1 MSKPKISL
9 ISAMA
14 KNRIIG
20 KANKMPWHLPADL
33 KHFKTVTMS
42 KPILM
47 GRKTYQSIG
56 RPLPG
61 RKNVVISRN
70 PNFQAEGCEVVDSIE
85 GALELLKNDA
95 EIMIIGGGFLYS
107 QCINKADK
115 LFLTFI
121 DLEVEGDTQFPD
133 YQHLELNEVSRE
145 KHLSDDKNIYNYEFV
160 EYQIRKKLEVK

>member
-9 ISAMA
+9 IAAMA

-20 KANKMPWHLPADL
+20 KGNKMPWHLPADL

-42 KPILM
+42 KPIVM

-56 RPLPG
+56 RSLPG

-70 PNFQAEGCEVVDSIE
+70 PNFQAEGCELVDSIE
-85 GALELLKNDA
+85 GAFELLKDDE

-107 QCINKADK
+107 QCIDKADK

-121 DLEVEGDTQFPD
+121 DLEIDGDTQFPE
-133 YQHLELNEVSRE
+133 YHHLKLNEVSLE
-145 KHLSDDKNIYNYEFV
+145 KHLSDDKNLYNYEFV
-160 EYQIRKKLEVK
+160 EYHISPE